1 MAYNMRT
8 SSAPLAR
15 SSQQTG
21 SGWAAAASLLV
32 VVLFGVTLV
41 GHISKWPIYVTILV
55 WWAFVIYT
63 TIRINHQ
70 KDAPISED

>member
-1 MAYNMRT
+1 MQT

-15 SSQQTG
+15 SSQRAG
-21 SGWAAAASLLV
+21 PGWAAVASLLV
-32 VVLFGVTLV
+32 VVLFGVALI
-41 GHISKWPIYVTILV
+41 GHMPKWPIYVTILF

-70 KDAPISED
+70 KDASASGD

>member
-1 MAYNMRT
+1 M
-8 SSAPLAR
+8 
-15 SSQQTG
+15 
-21 SGWAAAASLLV
+21 LV